1 MATKLAQAYVEIVPS
16 MKGVGNAITKAFG
29 DASESVGKSEGQKLG
44 GGMSSGLSAKFG
56 VISGV
61 AQNVAGKVIDAFQGL
76 SGEIT
81 SASDSAQK
89 FAGTLGFA
97 GVSTD
102 QIKALTASTQ
112 EYADK
117 TVYDLNDI
125 RNTTAQLAANGV
137 PNYDKLAEAAGNL
150 NAVAGGNSDTF
161 KSVAMVLTQTAG
173 AGKLTTE
180 NWNQLAD
187 AIPGASGK
195 LQEAMLKNGAY
206 TGNFRDA
213 MANGEITADEFN
225 KAIMDL
231 GMTDVAKEAA
241 TSTQT
246 IEGAMGN
253 LEAAAVKA
261 GMSFLD
267 VVKPAVTGGMSV
279 AADAISDFAT
289 KATGALQAVVDYAR
303 TGDFTSELAEAF
315 NMEEDSPLFDAM
327 ASLRETIVD
336 TFTRGRQ
343 AVSDF
348 VAGFSQTGAAQGF
361 FDMLGKAAEYLVTWW
376 NSLVSVGAS
385 LAESFSNLVSSGS
398 GLEGLGRTIGD
409 AFSAAMDA
417 VGWVLDKLTGLSDW
431 ASEHADVVSSALVG
445 IGVGLAVFKI
455 GSLITTVVTALQ
467 GFSAA
472 SAAAAVAQWA
482 LNVAMNANPLML
494 VATALAAVVA
504 GLVWFFTQTETGRQ
518 AWQSFTDF
526 LGASIESI
534 KAWFGSAGDWIMAK
548 WDALVAWFQAVPG
561 RITGFFQG
569 IGQWFSNKFNEAKD
583 GISNAFDSA
592 AGFVSSIPGRITG
605 FFGSIG
611 GWFRDKFNEVKDG
624 IQSGFN
630 SAVDFVRS
638 IPDRILGALGN
649 VGNLLYDAGASILDG
664 FLRGLKSI
672 WDNVTGF
679 VGNIAGWIRDH
690 KGPISYDK
698 KLLIPAGRAIMGGFG
713 KALNAGFADVQA
725 DVLAM
730 NGTLADSFAP
740 TRLGGT
746 DWGKA
751 GRLNV
756 VDSDP
761 SSYAGRRGRPGGV
774 EQNFN
779 IKVVR
784 SDADLY
790 SASSIIYRNA
800 VREARSVRA

>member
-1 MATKLAQAYVEIVPS
+1 MATRLAQAYVEIVPS
-16 MKGVGNAITKAFG
+16 MKGVGTAITKAFG
-29 DASESVGKSEGQKLG
+29 GASESVGKSEGMKLG
-44 GGMSSGLSAKFG
+44 GGVSAGIGAKLG
-56 VISGV
+56 AVAGV
-61 AQNVAGKVIDAFQGL
+61 ASNVAGRVIDAFKGL
-76 SGEIT
+76 AGEIV

-89 FAGTLGFA
+89 FGSTLQFA
-97 GVSTD
+97 GVSTK
-102 QIKALTASTQ
+102 QIKALTKSTQ
-112 EYADK
+112 DYADK

-137 PNYDKLAEAAGNL
+137 PNYAKLAEAAGNL

-180 NWNQLAD
+180 NWNQLSD

-195 LQEAMLKNGAY
+195 LQEAMKKNGAY

-213 MANGEITADEFN
+213 MEKGEISADEFN
-225 KAIMDL
+225 QAIMQL
-231 GMTDVAKEAA
+231 GMTDAAKEAA

-303 TGDFTSELAEAF
+303 TGVFTSELAEAF

-348 VAGFSQTGAAQGF
+348 VTGFSQTAAVQSF
-361 FDMLGKAAEYLVTWW
+361 LDMLGKAAEYLATWW
-376 NSLVSVGAS
+376 NALVSVGAS

-398 GLEGLGRTIGD
+398 GLESLGRTIGD

-417 VGWVLDKLTGLSDW
+417 VGWVLDKLTGLSNW
-431 ASEHADVVSSALVG
+431 VSEHADVVSSALVG
-445 IGVGLAVFKI
+445 IGVALAVFKI

-472 SAAAAVAQWA
+472 TAAAAVAQWA
-482 LNVAMNANPLML
+482 LNVAMNANPIMIL
-494 VATALAAVVA
+494 VTAIAALVA

-518 AWQSFTDF
+518 AWQSFTGF
-526 LGASIESI
+526 LGTSIESI

-561 RITGFFQG
+561 RITGFFRG
-569 IGQWFSNKFNEAKD
+569 IGQWFSNKFNEAKN
-583 GISNAFDSA
+583 GISNAFNSA
-592 AGFVSSIPGRITG
+592 VGFVSSIPGRIIG

-611 GWFRDKFNEVKDG
+611 GWFRGKFNEVKNG

-630 SAVDFVRS
+630 SAVGFVSS
-638 IPDRILGALGN
+638 IPGRIIGALGN
-649 VGNLLYDAGASILDG
+649 VGGLLYGAGASILNG
-664 FLRGLKSI
+664 FLSGLKSVWGNI
-672 WDNVTGF
+672 TGF
-679 VGNIAGWIRDH
+679 VGNIADWIKDH
-690 KGPISYDK
+690 KGPISYDR
-698 KLLIPAGRAIMGGFG
+698 KLLIPAGKAIMGGFG
-713 KALNAGFADVQA
+713 KALNAGFADVQSDVLPMGRTLSELMGGSVDEALATASAHMVFEPSSAVGSIGVASA
-725 DVLAM
+725 DVR
-730 NGTLADSFAP
+730 TDSP
-740 TRLGGT
+740 RQT
-746 DWGKA
+746 
-751 GRLNV
+751 
-756 VDSDP
+756 
-761 SSYAGRRGRPGGV
+761 
-774 EQNFN
+774 FN
-779 IKVVR
+779 IYANDPNLVAAKVARRQRAAAYVR
-784 SDADLY
+784 
-790 SASSIIYRNA
+790 
-800 VREARSVRA
+800 